1 MVCFEKLTVKKK
13 IFSQIENTMRAK
25 YGKNGIT
32 KGSSCDFVFRA
43 LHGRWEMW
51 AGGQEHFNLNAVY
64 VDKAMTA

>member
-1 MVCFEKLTVKKK
+1 ME
-13 IFSQIENTMRAK
+13 
-25 YGKNGIT
+25 KNGIT

-64 VDKAMTA
+64 VDKAMTAWMLQKTYSLQ